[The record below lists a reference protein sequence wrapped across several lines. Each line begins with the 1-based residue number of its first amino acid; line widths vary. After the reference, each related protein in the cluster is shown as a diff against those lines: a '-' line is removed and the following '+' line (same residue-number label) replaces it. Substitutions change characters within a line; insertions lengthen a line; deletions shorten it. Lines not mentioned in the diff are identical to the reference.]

1 MTVLAVQH
9 SGIGGVG
16 RRHWRRRVMALAER
30 PPGLHQRMQRRGCG
44 AMESR
49 SAQASGQLRYE
60 PIDQKHT
67 ESALELV
74 LSRYENERAH
84 VPALPPGAEFRDSLG
99 RAIEVHD
106 CRVAVKKADVD
117 DIPSVADIHT
127 RHFSYYRSSPIFMDK
142 PIGDPSQDF
151 LDWISKPN
159 HHLWIAFADG
169 ELLGYIRI
177 EPDGESFVSRHPSVM
192 KITGALRRI
201 HTAWSEESMRE
212 SSNTCRRVRDG
223 Q

>member
-127 RHFSYYRSSPIFMDK
+127 RHFCTT
-142 PIGDPSQDF
+142 DPRPYSWTNR
-151 LDWISKPN
+151 LEI
-159 HHLWIAFADG
+159 
-169 ELLGYIRI
+169 
-177 EPDGESFVSRHPSVM
+177 
-192 KITGALRRI
+192 LRRI
-201 HTAWSEESMRE
+201 FLIGCQNRIIICGSQLPMASRSGISGLSPTASH
-212 SSNTCRRVRDG
+212 SSHGIRVS
-223 Q
+223 